1 MSAVPQGY
9 LTTGDFARL
18 CGTTKHTLFHYD
30 QMGIFSPAV
39 KGENGYRYYTF
50 PQMDV
55 FYVISTLKE
64 LGMPLADIR
73 AYLDRRSP
81 EQLVALLAQES
92 VELEEKIRR
101 LRQMRDLILR
111 KAELT
116 RAAMAA
122 DREGMRVAERPQALF
137 IVTPRRPGENINLAF
152 VAHMQYREARHIVS
166 PYPVGTIMSLEGAGR
181 DSTEGYCAFY
191 TQVDRRPRGVPV
203 TVRPAGQYLTACHTG
218 GYGTAYRT
226 YRRMLAWA
234 QEQGLSLTGP
244 FYEDALLDELSVDGY
259 DNYVL
264 QMSILIGPPAG
275 DRAE

>member
-1 MSAVPQGY
+1 MSAVPGGY

-81 EQLVALLAQES
+81 EQLVALLERES

-101 LRQMRDLILR
+101 LRQMRDLIRR

-116 RAAMAA
+116 RAAMAVEQ
-122 DREGMRVAERPQALF
+122 EGMRVAECPQALL
-137 IVTPRRPGENINLAF
+137 ITTPCRPGENINLAF
-152 VAHMQYREARHIVS
+152 VAHMQYREARHIAS
-166 PYPVGTIMSLEGAGR
+166 PYPVGAIMSPEWAGR
-181 DSTEGYCAFY
+181 DSTEGYCAIY

-203 TVRPAGQYLTACHTG
+203 TVRPAGAYLTACHTG

-226 YRRMLAWA
+226 YRRMLSWA
-234 QEQGLSLTGP
+234 HERGMSLSGP
-244 FYEDALLDELSVDGY
+244 FYEDALLDELSVDGH

-264 QMSILIGPPAG
+264 QMSILIAPTGAHP
-275 DRAE
+275 E

>member
-1 MSAVPQGY
+1 MCAVPQGY

-30 QMGIFSPAV
+30 QLGIFSPAV

-64 LGMPLADIR
+64 LDMPLSQIK

-81 EQLVALLAQES
+81 EELVALLEGEAG
-92 VELEEKIRR
+92 ELEAKIRR
-101 LRQMRDLILR
+101 LRQMQDLIRR
-111 KAELT
+111 KAALT

-122 DREGMRVAERPQALF
+122 DREGVRVEERPQALL
-137 IVTPRRPGENINLAF
+137 ITTPRRPGESVSLAF
-152 VAHMQYREARHIVS
+152 VAHMQFREDRHIVS
-166 PYPVGTIMSLEGAGR
+166 PYPVGAIMDPEKAVQPSP
-181 DSTEGYCAFY
+181 DGYCAFY
-191 TQVDRRPRGVPV
+191 TQMDRRPSGVPV
-203 TVRPAGQYLTACHTG
+203 TVRPAGQYLVACHTG
-218 GYGTAYRT
+218 GYDTAWRT
-226 YRRMLAWA
+226 YRRMLSWA
-234 QEQGLSLTGP
+234 QDQGLPLTGP

-264 QMSILIGPPAG
+264 QMSILTAPPEHG
-275 DRAE
+275 L

>member
-1 MSAVPQGY
+1 MAAVPRGY

-30 QMGIFSPAV
+30 QLGIFSPAI

-50 PQMDV
+50 PQMEV

-64 LGMPLADIR
+64 LDMPLADIK

-81 EQLVALLAQES
+81 EELVALLEGEAEQ
-92 VELEEKIRR
+92 LEGKIRR
-101 LRQMRDLILR
+101 LRQMLALIRR

-116 RAAMAA
+116 RAAMAEK
-122 DREGMRVAERPQALF
+122 REDIRVVEQPEMLF
-137 IVTPRRPGENINLAF
+137 ITTPRQPGESLNLAF
-152 VAHMQYREARHIVS
+152 VAHMQYREARNIVS
-166 PYPVGTIMSLEGAGR
+166 PYSVGATMRLEQAGQEG
-181 DSTEGYCAFY
+181 TEGYSAFY

-203 TVRPAGQYLTACHTG
+203 TVRPAGRYLTARHAG
-218 GYGTAYRT
+218 GYDTAWCT
-226 YRRMLAWA
+226 YRRMLTHAR
-234 QEQGLSLTGP
+234 EQDLTLTGP

-264 QMSILIGPPAG
+264 QMSILIAPPEHG
-275 DRAE
+275 Q